1 MKKKEYLHVLFANQA
16 LSIGCL
22 DVLLQLSID
31 CKIENPE
38 LAFKRVD
45 VEELMNIIHSSV
57 IDHKQINNERQ
68 INYSNQIC
76 TEKDLK
82 VEATEINDDSDVDM
96 DGDNNQIQN

>member
-1 MKKKEYLHVLFANQA
+1 MRIACEN
-16 LSIGCL
+16 IGCL

-57 IDHKQINNERQ
+57 IDHKQINNER
-68 INYSNQIC
+68 
-76 TEKDLK
+76 
-82 VEATEINDDSDVDM
+82 
-96 DGDNNQIQN
+96 